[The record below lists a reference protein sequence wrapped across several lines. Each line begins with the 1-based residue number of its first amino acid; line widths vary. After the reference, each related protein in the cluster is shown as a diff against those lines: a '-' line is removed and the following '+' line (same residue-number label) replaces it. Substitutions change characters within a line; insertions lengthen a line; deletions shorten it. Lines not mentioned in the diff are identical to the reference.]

1 MKGLNPFIYGLT
13 GSFASMTVV
22 KALDGQRIVKGKVIS
37 TTVTNTELNVPRKS
51 NFANVVKLGKLTLPF
66 LRLYYKRR
74 KIDESSYN
82 AFIGDAMNKTIEI
95 NGIPQ
100 SLDFTKV
107 GMTRGD
113 TFQPVVVIDIP
124 GSVSTLGVVSDVEIT
139 WGYNPN
145 SVVQEGS
152 DRLGWIIVSEDF
164 EDYNFAITSSTRGGS
179 NLIINTSIDKTKS
192 YLLSVFF
199 VNTATGE
206 ASTSFPIA
214 RINVANGVV
223 EL

>member
-37 TTVTNTELNVPRKS
+37 TTVTNTQLNVPRKG

-82 AFIGDAMNKTIEI
+82 AFIGDAMNKTIEL

-100 SLDFTKV
+100 PLDFKEV

-113 TFQPVVVIDIP
+113 TFQAVVSIDNP
-124 GSVSTLGVVSDVEIT
+124 GTVSSTGVVSGNEFSWTYSID
-139 WGYNPN
+139 
-145 SVVQEGS
+145 SVVQKEF
-152 DRLGWIIVSEDF
+152 DKVGWIIVSDDF
-164 EDYNFAITSSTRGGS
+164 EDYNFAITQSTRGGELL
-179 NLIINTSIDKTKS
+179 NVNTVIDKTKS
-192 YLLSVFF
+192 YLLSIFF
-199 VNTATGE
+199 IDVATSE
-206 ASTSFPIA
+206 ASTSFPLA
-214 RINVANGVV
+214 RVSVANGVV
-223 EL
+223 AL